1 MTEILNRLLFN
12 RYIYCLSKS
21 NKRFAGHS
29 KWANIKHIKEEK
41 DHERMIRFHHLKLQ
55 MRVAITEGG
64 NNTKP
69 SHNLRLA
76 QLIEQAKKVN
86 MPVASINSFLE
97 KMEARKNKTQ
107 SGVVEIR
114 GPNGYILLARYTTD
128 NVRAFQMQLN
138 AKLKKLGIGK
148 LTNHSVRNMFTHVGN
163 IIVEKKG
170 DLEQAME
177 DAINVGADDVE
188 EFEENNTKY
197 FQFKCEPK
205 LLNKIR
211 NLLEG
216 LQYSILSAEEDYIPH
231 NLIELND
238 LDLKAVFQLRNKIL
252 KLEDISHIYDNINDD
267 INDDIL
273 T

>member
-1 MTEILNRLLFN
+1 MTEILNKLIFN
-12 RYIYCLSKS
+12 RYIYFLSKG

-29 KWANIKHIKEEK
+29 KWANIKHIKGEK
-41 DHERMIRFHHLKLQ
+41 DYERMIRFHHLKLQ
-55 MRVAITEGG
+55 MQVAIQEGG
-64 NNTKP
+64 NTKP

-76 QLIEQAKKVN
+76 QIIEQAKKAN

-97 KMEARKNKTQ
+97 KMEARQNKTQ
-107 SGVVEIR
+107 PGVIEIR

-128 NVRAFQMQLN
+128 NVKSFIIELKS
-138 AKLKKLGIGK
+138 KLKRTSGK
-148 LTNHSVRNMFTHVGN
+148 VTDPSVRKMFTHVGN

-170 DLEQAME
+170 DLEQSME
-177 DAINVGADDVE
+177 DAINVGAEDVE
-188 EFEENNTKY
+188 EFEENNIKY
-197 FQFKCEPK
+197 FQFKCDPK

-216 LQYSILSAEEDYIPH
+216 LQYTILSVEEDYIPR

-238 LDLKAVFQLRNKIL
+238 SDLEVISKLRNKVL
-252 KLEDISHIYDNINDD
+252 SLGDITHIYDNISDD
-267 INDDIL
+267 IS